1 MELAGILISV
11 VLLFVLAYIGA
22 PVLVIGPFC
31 ALIVIVT
38 NQMPLMETL
47 QSVFLGSLGS
57 TFGLLFL
64 LGLFGALMA
73 EFYKSCGGAS
83 SIARGLMGVSK
94 KVFKSNNSVA
104 VPITVVTLIGMVL
117 CYGGVNGVI
126 VVIVLY
132 PLAMEIMREYD
143 IPRYMAPGILLGATC
158 TAAMTM
164 PGSPQQQNTIPQML
178 LGTSSTAGLIPGIIG
193 GVVVVVLCIWMMSA
207 LAKRAMKRGDG
218 FEMPQEMAEAMQA
231 AQKAQADGAKQR
243 KLPNPWISAIPLVL
257 TFVLYVIVGMNI
269 VIALAAGF
277 ILCIVCFA
285 PQWKNWK
292 TLCDILTHGSMDN
305 MGLFVVVCVLSGFGA
320 VVAGTDAF
328 RELCEAVIAIP
339 LPALFKVLISMA
351 ITVCIAGSGP
361 AGLSA
366 GIPMFQSTFEALG
379 VNMAAV
385 HRIAAFTGT
394 CLDTLPSN
402 AAVSISAKLSGY
414 PVKRIYKYCFL
425 TTVLATSI
433 GAVVVTVLLMLFP
446 GWA

>member
-1 MELAGILISV
+1 MELAGILIAV

-31 ALIVIVT
+31 TIIVIVT
-38 NQMPLMETL
+38 NHMELMDAL
-47 QSVFLGSLGS
+47 QNTFLASLGS
-57 TFGLLFL
+57 TFGMLFL

-73 EFYKSCGGAS
+73 EFYKSCGGAA
-83 SIARGLMGVSK
+83 SIARGLMSVSK
-94 KVFKSNNSVA
+94 KLFKNNDSV
-104 VPITVVTLIGMVL
+104 VIPITIITLIGLVL

-132 PLAMEIMREYD
+132 PLTMEIMREYN
-143 IPRYMAPGILLGATC
+143 IPRYLAPGILLGATC

-178 LGTSSTAGLIPGIIG
+178 LGTSSTAGLIPGIIA
-193 GVVVVVLCIWMMSA
+193 GVLVVVLCIWMMSA
-207 LAKRAMKRGDG
+207 LAKRAMKKGDG
-218 FEMPQEMAEAMQA
+218 FEMSPEMIAAMQA
-231 AQKAQADGAKQR
+231 AKKAQEAGAEQMKQ
-243 KLPNPWISAIPLVL
+243 PNPWISAIPLAA
-257 TFVLYVIVGMNI
+257 TFVLYVIAGMNI

-285 PQWKNWK
+285 PQWKTGQK
-292 TLCDILTHGSMDN
+292 LFDILTHGSMDS

-320 VVAGTDAF
+320 VVASTSAF
-328 RELCEAVIAIP
+328 TQLCEAVISVP
-339 LPALFKVLISMA
+339 LPALFKVMIAMM

-361 AGLSA
+361 AGISA
-366 GIPMFQSTFEALG
+366 GIPMFQSTFETLG

-402 AAVSISAKLSGY
+402 AAVNISAKLTGY

-433 GAVVVTVLLMLFP
+433 GAVVVTILLTIFP
-446 GWA
+446 NWA